1 MYGETPDEVEMW
13 TNINTN
19 TTNREAA

>member
-13 TNINTN
+13 TNTNTN